1 VSFEPRRQPFAFGRD
16 VPELEQAR
24 YQDPDLGKTPE
35 NRPAVMRAVRL
46 LPLPPIEE
54 IALSWADHETVGPAR
69 QRPAAP
75 RSPACVLYR
84 H

>member
-1 VSFEPRRQPFAFGRD
+1 
-16 VPELEQAR
+16 
-24 YQDPDLGKTPE
+24 
-35 NRPAVMRAVRL
+35 MRAVRL
-46 LPLPPIEE
+46 LPLSPIEE

-75 RSPACVLYR
+75 LSLACVLYR